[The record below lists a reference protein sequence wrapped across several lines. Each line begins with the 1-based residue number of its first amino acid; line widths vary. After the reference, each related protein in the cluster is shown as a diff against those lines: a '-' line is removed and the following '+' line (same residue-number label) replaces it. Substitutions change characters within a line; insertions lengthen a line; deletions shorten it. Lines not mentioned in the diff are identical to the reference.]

1 MLTRRTPLRR
11 LTRLAT
17 RNAGR
22 KAASYRRNFGARAD
36 AVRQMR
42 CLGCVAAARLTA
54 RRLGLADASEFDAV
68 GQATPTQA
76 AHAVARGMGGVKGDR
91 RSLVPLCSLHHAEAG
106 EARTTARAEFEAR
119 YRINLQHEAGLI
131 AERLDSEGFE

>member
-22 KAASYRRNFGARAD
+22 KATSYRRNFGARAD

-42 CLGCVAAARLTA
+42 CLGCVAAARVNA
-54 RRLGLADASEFDAV
+54 RRLGLADPCEFDAV
-68 GQATPTQA
+68 GQSSPTQA
-76 AHAVARGMGGVKGDR
+76 AHVRARGMGGAKGDR
-91 RSLVPLCSLHHAEAG
+91 RELVPLCHLHHLEAG
-106 EARTTARAEFEAR
+106 EARTSARAEFER
-119 YRINLQHEAGLI
+119 VHRLSLEYEAKMI
-131 AERLDSEGFE
+131 AERLDREGYE